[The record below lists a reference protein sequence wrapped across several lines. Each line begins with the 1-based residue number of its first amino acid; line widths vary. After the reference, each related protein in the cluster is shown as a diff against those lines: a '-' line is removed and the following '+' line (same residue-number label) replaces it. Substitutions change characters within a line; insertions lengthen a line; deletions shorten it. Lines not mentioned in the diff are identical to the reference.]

1 MPNRLGAIRLSQKGL
16 NHKHTG
22 GQPVIQS
29 PDGTAGPTIPWKEG
43 RSDMDGGNACGPD
56 GRLPD
61 ASLDQ
66 KHLRDIFYR
75 MVRDRRPVMP
85 C

>member
-1 MPNRLGAIRLSQKGL
+1 
-16 NHKHTG
+16 
-22 GQPVIQS
+22 
-29 PDGTAGPTIPWKEG
+29 
-43 RSDMDGGNACGPD
+43 MDSGNACGPD

-75 MVRDRRPVMP
+75 MASSTPEPSTKIPLCSTPPRRVLRMMTDQYV
-85 C
+85 

>member
-1 MPNRLGAIRLSQKGL
+1 
-16 NHKHTG
+16 
-22 GQPVIQS
+22 
-29 PDGTAGPTIPWKEG
+29 
-43 RSDMDGGNACGPD
+43 MDGGNACGPD

-75 MVRDRRPVMP
+75 MARDRRLVMP